1 MLVKIISVSLLE
13 SPRPSVVYAGFDP
26 TAPSLHVGNLLVI
39 TTLLH
44 FQRAGHK
51 VTENV
56 INILLLLLSSQSPKS
71 QGFEL
76 WMTKKTS

>member
-13 SPRPSVVYAGFDP
+13 SPKPSVVYAGFDP

-51 VTENV
+51 VIFYCCQAEV
-56 INILLLLLSSQSPKS
+56 QIQSLKS
-71 QGFEL
+71 PWFEL
-76 WMTKKTS
+76 WLTIK